1 MKYIVWDLET
11 DHSAT
16 DWCSILEIGCILL
29 DSNFKEEQRFQAR
42 CRLPDDRVPTA
53 TALCINR
60 TNVDLLTKS
69 NLSHYQLV
77 NQIEKLFTGIDENIY
92 RTKSGRDLIS
102 VLNHKTEMLVCSL
115 VHKFGRKSDESLLF
129 RFVKLPPNFGRNRSK
144 IPSMA

>member
-1 MKYIVWDLET
+1 MKYIVWDIET

-69 NLSHYQLV
+69 NLSHYQLI
-77 NQIEKLFTGIDENIY
+77 NQIEKLF
-92 RTKSGRDLIS
+92 
-102 VLNHKTEMLVCSL
+102 
-115 VHKFGRKSDESLLF
+115 KFGLKISPLHLLHILGLILTV
-129 RFVKLPPNFGRNRSK
+129 RSFVKNFLSL
-144 IPSMA
+144 

>member
-69 NLSHYQLV
+69 NLSHYQLI
-77 NQIEKLFTGIDENIY
+77 NQIEKLFKFWSKDQPTTFIAYSGINFDSEVIRKEFFKSLKDPYIENTNGNQRHDALNVVRA
-92 RTKSGRDLIS
+92 RTTFKASCL
-102 VLNHKTEMLVCSL
+102 
-115 VHKFGRKSDESLLF
+115 
-129 RFVKLPPNFGRNRSK
+129 
-144 IPSMA
+144 

>member
-69 NLSHYQLV
+69 NLSHYQLI
-77 NQIEKLFTGIDENIY
+77 NQIEKLFKFWSKDQPTTFIAYSGINFDSEVIRKEFFKLATGRQPGKFLENFLP
-92 RTKSGRDLIS
+92 KSRLKIW
-102 VLNHKTEMLVCSL
+102 
-115 VHKFGRKSDESLLF
+115 
-129 RFVKLPPNFGRNRSK
+129 RSFTS
-144 IPSMA
+144 PLS